1 MKPSVPDYSEKNSPG
16 NPTDFSLVL
25 GGPFFRLLGR
35 AHLSDNALMLVRRR
49 IIVLALLAWLPLLIL
64 TVFEGHVLGGV
75 AVPFLLDIEA
85 HIRFLVALPLLI
97 FAELAVHQRMHKV
110 LQQFLERKLIPENAV
125 ARFHTAIASATRLRN
140 SMLAEVLL
148 ITFVYGVGILIV
160 WRQYVALDTA
170 TWYATTSADGAKL
183 SLAGMWYGFVSLP
196 MFQFLL
202 CRWYFR
208 LFIWMRLLWQVSR
221 IPLHLIPSHPDRV
234 GGLGFLSMAANAL
247 IMLAMAHGA
256 LVAGNLA
263 NQIFFL
269 GTTLPEYS
277 GEVAVIVIFVQ
288 CVVFAPLL
296 MFAPQLV
303 VAKWKGILEYGALY
317 AGQVRELDTRWLRGG
332 APVKDPLVGISEI
345 QTLADIDGGF
355 QVVQSMRMA
364 PFTWRAMLLLA
375 IATLAPIA
383 PLLLTMM
390 PLEELLNNLFSIL
403 F

>member
-1 MKPSVPDYSEKNSPG
+1 MKPSVPDYSEGNSPG

-25 GGPFFRLLGR
+25 GGPFFRLLSW
-35 AHLSDNALMLVRRR
+35 AHLSDDALMLVRRR

-64 TVFEGHVLGGV
+64 TAFEGHVLDEV
-75 AVPFLLDIEA
+75 AVPFLMDMEA
-85 HIRFLVALPLLI
+85 HIRFLVVLPLLV

-110 LQQFLERKLIPENAV
+110 LQQFLERKLIPENAMV
-125 ARFHTAIASATRLRN
+125 RFHNAIASASRLRN

-208 LFIWMRLLWQVSR
+208 LFIWTRLLWQVSR
-221 IPLHLIPSHPDRV
+221 IPLRLIPSHPDRV

-247 IMLAMAHGA
+247 IVLAFAHGA

-277 GEVAVIVIFVQ
+277 AEVGVIVIFVQ
-288 CVVFAPLL
+288 CIVLAPLL

-303 VAKWKGILEYGALY
+303 AAKWKGILEYGALY

-364 PFTWRAMLLLA
+364 PFTWRAVLLLA
-375 IATLAPIA
+375 VATLAPIA

-390 PLEELLNNLFSIL
+390 PLEELINKLFSIL

>member
-1 MKPSVPDYSEKNSPG
+1 MPDYSEGNSPG

-25 GGPFFRLLGR
+25 GGPFFRLLSW
-35 AHLSDNALMLVRRR
+35 AHLSDDALMLVRRR

-64 TVFEGHVLGGV
+64 TAFEGHVLGEV
-75 AVPFLLDIEA
+75 AVPFLMDMEA
-85 HIRFLVALPLLI
+85 HIRFLVVLPLLV

-110 LQQFLERKLIPENAV
+110 LQQFLERKLIPENAMV
-125 ARFHTAIASATRLRN
+125 RFHNAIASASRLRN

-148 ITFVYGVGILIV
+148 ITFVYGVGILII

-208 LFIWMRLLWQVSR
+208 LFIWTRLLWQVSR
-221 IPLHLIPSHPDRV
+221 IPLRLIASHPDRV

-247 IMLAMAHGA
+247 IVLAFAHGA

-269 GTTLPEYS
+269 GTKLPEYS
-277 GEVAVIVIFVQ
+277 AEVGVIVIFVQ
-288 CVVFAPLL
+288 CIVLAPLL

-303 VAKWKGILEYGALY
+303 AAKWKGILEYGTLY

-364 PFTWRAMLLLA
+364 PFTWRAVLLLA
-375 IATLAPIA
+375 VATLAPIA

-390 PLEELLNNLFSIL
+390 PLEELINKLFSIL

>member
-1 MKPSVPDYSEKNSPG
+1 
-16 NPTDFSLVL
+16 
-25 GGPFFRLLGR
+25 
-35 AHLSDNALMLVRRR
+35 
-49 IIVLALLAWLPLLIL
+49 
-64 TVFEGHVLGGV
+64 
-75 AVPFLLDIEA
+75 
-85 HIRFLVALPLLI
+85 
-97 FAELAVHQRMHKV
+97 
-110 LQQFLERKLIPENAV
+110 
-125 ARFHTAIASATRLRN
+125 
-140 SMLAEVLL
+140 
-148 ITFVYGVGILIV
+148 
-160 WRQYVALDTA
+160 
-170 TWYATTSADGAKL
+170 
-183 SLAGMWYGFVSLP
+183 

-208 LFIWMRLLWQVSR
+208 LFIWTRLLWQVSR
-221 IPLHLIPSHPDRV
+221 IPLRLIPSHPDRV

-247 IMLAMAHGA
+247 IVLAIAHGA

-277 GEVAVIVIFVQ
+277 AEVGVIVIFVQ
-288 CVVFAPLL
+288 CIVLAPLL

-303 VAKWKGILEYGALY
+303 AAKWKGILEYGALY

-364 PFTWRAMLLLA
+364 PFTWRAVLLLA
-375 IATLAPIA
+375 VATLAPIA

-390 PLEELLNNLFSIL
+390 PLEELINKLFSIL